1 MTVSS
6 PGRTVPVRADRIR
19 ASFGWAPIPREPV
32 TAGRIM
38 RVIGELYRSGDL
50 PPSAEFR
57 TVAVLS
63 DRHGGVVT
71 TVHHGAL
78 YGADGAVAHEGDR
91 VADPRSPCTG
101 SVFVDLRRV
110 PAEVEHISL
119 AVSSLSTF
127 GLSVLDGLHC
137 RLVDDHDSTEV
148 ARYDSSYRG
157 PHNTE
162 VLARLTRGGRG
173 IWSVDGVGR
182 PGSCSSIAKVAQFAA
197 QAAS

>member
-1 MTVSS
+1 MTVLS
-6 PGRTVPVRADRIR
+6 PGSTLPVRAPRIR

-32 TAGRIM
+32 TGGRIM
-38 RVIGELYRSGDL
+38 RILGELYRSGDL

-57 TVAVLS
+57 TVAVLA
-63 DRHGGVVT
+63 DRHGEVVT
-71 TVHHGAL
+71 TVHRGAL
-78 YGADGAVAHEGDR
+78 YSSDGAVAHEGDR
-91 VADPRSPCTG
+91 VADPGDPCTG

-110 PAEVEHISL
+110 PAEVDHISL

-157 PHNTE
+157 PFNTE
-162 VLARLTRGGRG
+162 VLARLTRGGAG
-173 IWSVDGVGR
+173 NWTVDGVGR
-182 PGSCSSIAKVAQFAA
+182 PGSCSSIAKVARFAA
-197 QAAS
+197 QVVS